1 MRVRAR
7 APLSVIVLS
16 VASIAAAGLLGAGAS
31 RAAGTST
38 PTEASNCPPA
48 FEEAVNLT
56 PLVPGTEE
64 FPVGTAKREGNAEV
78 LRLQIHY
85 GFAVD
90 PAAASITECTQ
101 PRVTARAY
109 RGTDG
114 AVDLPVGRL
123 AAGNGS
129 QPQPAKAIRLKE
141 KNLCRIG
148 VPKALETAKAVR
160 SSNCAQALLGLSVA
174 NEGSAVGTAVRPQ
187 ACVIVQITR
196 IRNSQT
202 LHAHRETIP
211 VSVEVERSFGG
222 ANSTGYEAADLIV
235 KIGDPSVV
243 EPHLVE
249 PEDPEQSALCTG
261 A

>member
-1 MRVRAR
+1 MRVCAR
-7 APLSVIVLS
+7 AALSVVILS
-16 VASIAAAGLLGAGAS
+16 VVSIAAAGLLGGGAS
-31 RAAGTST
+31 RAAGAST

-48 FEEAVNLT
+48 FEEAVDLT

-129 QPQPAKAIRLKE
+129 QPQPAKAIRLQE

-174 NEGSAVGTAVRPQ
+174 NEGSPVGTAVRPE
-187 ACVIVQITR
+187 ACEIVQITR

-211 VSVEVERSFGG
+211 VSIEVERSFGG